1 MYYATPSTPLELSV
15 AMRSYH
21 SQNRSTLHNSPYIR
35 FFTFFGLRENPFT
48 VSPNPRYLFLTRQ
61 LQTTL
66 DSLAFGIQSRGGII
80 LLTGEVGTGKTTV
93 VNRLLD
99 WLRERSTPTAFIFN
113 SHLEPKHL
121 FDFMLA
127 DFGVRRESRWKG
139 NTLMCLTEWLSERRR
154 ESELPVLIVDEGQ
167 GLPLHVLEEIGMLLN
182 LETPQEKLLQVV
194 LVGQPELEE
203 KLNRPDM
210 RYLKQR
216 ITLRCKTGIF
226 TLEETREYIQAR
238 LNMAGAGGNLIFAA
252 NAINSVHAYS
262 RGIPRVMN
270 LLCEHALIHAYAEKV
285 RVVRA
290 PMVEEIAR
298 EFQFD
303 QEAQAPSTQF
313 IAAGYPASIYEPW
326 PTPEPSQ
333 PSVQEVSPCAIRTA
347 EVLVSLA
354 AITPI
359 ETSPPPLPAVPSDTV
374 LPDRNTPIRDPRP
387 ASILPVPTHSLP
399 IRGST
404 VKTAKKASEMNA
416 ASNRRMIAKV
426 VAGRRLAARSAI
438 IRSRIIKKS
447 RDYWETLHHAWGRAV
462 DSEVWSQVAVGAR
475 SRVAHAARQLWIF
488 ILQGMHACQRLWRDA
503 RPHWQRIKG
512 LLLQRLEQ
520 VLVQGFTS
528 TARVLNAWL
537 TMVWARIL
545 SSAQLL
551 RSKLLQRSEYLAA
564 ILPANRFGMKAPLV
578 RWLRQPFRP
587 SQLRHL
593 RTTRQRNRMSSAL

>member
-1 MYYATPSTPLELSV
+1 
-15 AMRSYH
+15 
-21 SQNRSTLHNSPYIR
+21 LHNSPYIR

-48 VSPNPRYLFLTRQ
+48 VSPNPRYLYLTRQ

-127 DFGVRRESRWKG
+127 DFGVRRDSRWKG

-167 GLPLHVLEEIGMLLN
+167 GLPLHVLEEIGMLVN

-203 KLNRPDM
+203 KLNRPEM

-216 ITLRCKTGIF
+216 ITLRCRTGIF
-226 TLEETREYIQAR
+226 TLEETHEYIQAR
-238 LNMAGAGGNLIFAA
+238 LNMAGASGDPIFAPD
-252 NAINSVHAYS
+252 AINSVHAYS

-270 LLCEHALIHAYAEKV
+270 LLCEHALIHAYADKV
-285 RVVRA
+285 HVVPA

-313 IAAGYPASIYEPW
+313 IAAGCPASIYEPW
-326 PTPEPSQ
+326 RTPEPSQ
-333 PSVQEVSPCAIRTA
+333 PSIREVSPCAISTP

-354 AITPI
+354 ATTPI
-359 ETSPPPLPAVPSDTV
+359 ETSPTLLPAVPSDTAV
-374 LPDRNTPIRDPRP
+374 PDRNTPIRDPRP
-387 ASILPVPTHSLP
+387 ASILPIPIHVST

-404 VKTAKKASEMNA
+404 GKTAKKGSEMNV
-416 ASNRRMIAKV
+416 ASNRQRIAKV

-438 IRSRIIKKS
+438 IRSAVIKKS
-447 RDYWETLHHAWGRAV
+447 RDYWETLHHAWGRVV
-462 DSEVWSQVAVGAR
+462 DSQVWRRLVVGAR
-475 SRVAHAARQLWIF
+475 SRVVHAARQLWIF
-488 ILQGMHACQRLWRDA
+488 ILQGVHACQRLWRDA

-512 LLLQRLEQ
+512 SFLQWFEQ
-520 VLVQGFTS
+520 VVVQGLAS
-528 TARVLNAWL
+528 AARVLSAWL

-551 RSKLLQRSEYLAA
+551 RSKLGQRSEFLTVA
-564 ILPANRFGMKAPLV
+564 LPANRFGMKAPLV

-593 RTTRQRNRMSSAL
+593 RATRQRNRISSAL